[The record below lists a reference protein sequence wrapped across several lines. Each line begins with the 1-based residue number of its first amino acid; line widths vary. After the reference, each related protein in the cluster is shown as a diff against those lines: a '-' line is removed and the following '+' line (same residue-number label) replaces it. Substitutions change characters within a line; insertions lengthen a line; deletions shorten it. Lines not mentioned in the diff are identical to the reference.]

1 MQRTEN
7 AIVSA
12 ISYVSKDKPCEHC
25 GKPDWCY
32 VFGNGASVCN
42 RGSIGIDYED
52 SGKKDKAGSAILY
65 PILWNKE
72 KPKPQVIS
80 SKEWHYP
87 DRQGNALAMVS
98 RLNYDDGS
106 KEYPQK
112 FWNGKSWVF
121 KKPKGMER
129 SDFCIYRYAQIREAI
144 SLGKTIFICEGE
156 KVADKL
162 VDMGFE
168 ATTNIQGS
176 KNFAISDCA
185 DLEGASRI
193 VLVPDRD
200 TPGLKLMAQWAD
212 NLPGITWLYPYPEKD
227 WKNVPPSNGLD
238 FFDWITDLPKTAQEI
253 EDAIG
258 LIPDS
263 LKKIEVLTSTPLK
276 GPQGWDDKEGK
287 PTVETSTPLKEPRK
301 EPARIYGGSKD
312 LKTHELVEFVQ
323 NYIARDLELDD
334 LRSEILL
341 EGKRLS
347 LGSDCKVWFYRK
359 YGETAG
365 KEDIYDVLLN
375 FAKERRFN
383 PVKRYL
389 EKVAKQPKRVR
400 IDDLATRYF
409 GRSEK
414 IYNRMVEMWLISAIA
429 RALDKGTEDNPGC
442 QVDHTLILQSGQGK
456 YKSIFFKVLG
466 GAWFDDSVADID
478 SKDSLMIV
486 HSSWIIELSELDR
499 ITSKKQAG
507 SIKHWLTKKT
517 DSYRKPYAK
526 EIDPQLPRPC
536 VFCGTVNPT
545 RFLMDDENRRF
556 WVISVSEELDAIDI
570 PMITRERDAIW
581 ASAYYAYH
589 LGGII
594 PLLTLLFQAQIQESP
609 LWTLLLLM
617 EPKQPW
623 WPTASE
629 AALIAAIGEQCK
641 ELDAWQDEI
650 ENWIKDRLYI
660 SSYQILTEL
669 LHIEPGNIKRGEDMR
684 VMKILNSLGWVK
696 ETRKDIP
703 DLDNGGI
710 KKRRVRLNP
719 DARFLDLDGKDGKVG
734 KSLDIEASQDYQP
747 HKKDGKRLV
756 EEETT
761 NLLPQKQGLPTLKPR
776 QGKQFTNLPN
786 QPEKFQRLLL
796 TGKKKTAIN

>member
-121 KKPKGMER
+121 KKPKVMER

-212 NLPGITWLYPYPEKD
+212 NLSGITWLYPYPEKD

-238 FFDWITDLPKTAQEI
+238 FFDWITDYPKTAQEI

-263 LKKIEVLTSTPLK
+263 LKKIEVKTSTPLK
-276 GPQGWDDKEGK
+276 EPQGWDDKDGK
-287 PTVETSTPLKEPRK
+287 PTVETSTPLKEPRR
-301 EPARIYGGSKD
+301 ESQFYYGGSKNLNSVELMD
-312 LKTHELVEFVQ
+312 LVECLGD
-323 NYIARDLELDD
+323 RLE
-334 LRSEILL
+334 
-341 EGKRLS
+341 
-347 LGSDCKVWFYRK
+347 F
-359 YGETAG
+359 
-365 KEDIYDVLLN
+365 
-375 FAKERRFN
+375 
-383 PVKRYL
+383 
-389 EKVAKQPKRVR
+389 
-400 IDDLATRYF
+400 
-409 GRSEK
+409 
-414 IYNRMVEMWLISAIA
+414 
-429 RALDKGTEDNPGC
+429 
-442 QVDHTLILQSGQGK
+442 
-456 YKSIFFKVLG
+456 
-466 GAWFDDSVADID
+466 
-478 SKDSLMIV
+478 
-486 HSSWIIELSELDR
+486 
-499 ITSKKQAG
+499 
-507 SIKHWLTKKT
+507 
-517 DSYRKPYAK
+517 
-526 EIDPQLPRPC
+526 
-536 VFCGTVNPT
+536 
-545 RFLMDDENRRF
+545 
-556 WVISVSEELDAIDI
+556 
-570 PMITRERDAIW
+570 
-581 ASAYYAYH
+581 
-589 LGGII
+589 
-594 PLLTLLFQAQIQESP
+594 
-609 LWTLLLLM
+609 
-617 EPKQPW
+617 
-623 WPTASE
+623 
-629 AALIAAIGEQCK
+629 
-641 ELDAWQDEI
+641 DEI
-650 ENWIKDRLYI
+650 
-660 SSYQILTEL
+660 
-669 LHIEPGNIKRGEDMR
+669 
-684 VMKILNSLGWVK
+684 
-696 ETRKDIP
+696 
-703 DLDNGGI
+703 
-710 KKRRVRLNP
+710 
-719 DARFLDLDGKDGKVG
+719 
-734 KSLDIEASQDYQP
+734 ASQRYWYRVI
-747 HKKDGKRLV
+747 KARKSYGVRV
-756 EEETT
+756 
-761 NLLPQKQGLPTLKPR
+761 
-776 QGKQFTNLPN
+776 
-786 QPEKFQRLLL
+786 
-796 TGKKKTAIN
+796 

>member
-212 NLPGITWLYPYPEKD
+212 NLSGITWLYPYPEKD

-238 FFDWITDLPKTAQEI
+238 FFDWITDYPKTAQEI

-263 LKKIEVLTSTPLK
+263 LKKIEVKTSTPLK
-276 GPQGWDDKEGK
+276 EPQGWDDKDGK
-287 PTVETSTPLKEPRK
+287 PTVETSTPLKEPRR
-301 EPARIYGGSKD
+301 ESQFYYGGSKNLNSVELMD
-312 LKTHELVEFVQ
+312 LVECLGD
-323 NYIARDLELDD
+323 RLE
-334 LRSEILL
+334 
-341 EGKRLS
+341 
-347 LGSDCKVWFYRK
+347 F
-359 YGETAG
+359 
-365 KEDIYDVLLN
+365 
-375 FAKERRFN
+375 
-383 PVKRYL
+383 
-389 EKVAKQPKRVR
+389 
-400 IDDLATRYF
+400 
-409 GRSEK
+409 
-414 IYNRMVEMWLISAIA
+414 
-429 RALDKGTEDNPGC
+429 
-442 QVDHTLILQSGQGK
+442 
-456 YKSIFFKVLG
+456 
-466 GAWFDDSVADID
+466 
-478 SKDSLMIV
+478 
-486 HSSWIIELSELDR
+486 
-499 ITSKKQAG
+499 
-507 SIKHWLTKKT
+507 
-517 DSYRKPYAK
+517 
-526 EIDPQLPRPC
+526 
-536 VFCGTVNPT
+536 
-545 RFLMDDENRRF
+545 
-556 WVISVSEELDAIDI
+556 
-570 PMITRERDAIW
+570 
-581 ASAYYAYH
+581 
-589 LGGII
+589 
-594 PLLTLLFQAQIQESP
+594 
-609 LWTLLLLM
+609 
-617 EPKQPW
+617 
-623 WPTASE
+623 
-629 AALIAAIGEQCK
+629 
-641 ELDAWQDEI
+641 DEI
-650 ENWIKDRLYI
+650 
-660 SSYQILTEL
+660 
-669 LHIEPGNIKRGEDMR
+669 
-684 VMKILNSLGWVK
+684 
-696 ETRKDIP
+696 
-703 DLDNGGI
+703 
-710 KKRRVRLNP
+710 
-719 DARFLDLDGKDGKVG
+719 
-734 KSLDIEASQDYQP
+734 ASQRYWYRVI
-747 HKKDGKRLV
+747 KARKSYGVRV
-756 EEETT
+756 
-761 NLLPQKQGLPTLKPR
+761 
-776 QGKQFTNLPN
+776 
-786 QPEKFQRLLL
+786 
-796 TGKKKTAIN
+796 